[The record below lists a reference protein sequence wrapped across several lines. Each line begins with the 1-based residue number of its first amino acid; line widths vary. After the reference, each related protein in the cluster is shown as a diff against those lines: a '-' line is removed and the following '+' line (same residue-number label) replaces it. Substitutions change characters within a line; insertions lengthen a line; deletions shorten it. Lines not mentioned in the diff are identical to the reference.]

1 MHKTQTPSD
10 LAILGFVNTALRDRQ
25 LKATGALD
33 ALIQHAEQV
42 LALCEEYPDNEPLQ
56 QLLEDVRAQ
65 IVARC
70 EEKRATTVQ
79 ITQLEQSL
87 SGSLNDS

>member
-1 MHKTQTPSD
+1 MHKTQTPSQPAMLVFLND
-10 LAILGFVNTALRDRQ
+10 ALRDQ
-25 LKATGALD
+25 HIKATGALE
-33 ALIQHAEQV
+33 AITQHAEQV
-42 LALCEEYPDNEPLQ
+42 LALCEEYPDNEPLH
-56 QLLEDVRAQ
+56 QLLEHVRAQ

-70 EEKRATTVQ
+70 GEKRATTVQ